1 MPREKKLR
9 RDVNETAFDVAQGAL
24 GEADKPQPPGS
35 GKKNPEAVRRGRK
48 GGLKGGGGRAKKLT
62 KAERSAIA
70 KKGGMARASKISAA
84 RRGETAPEAVPVPSK
99 SSTGSE

>member
-1 MPREKKLR
+1 MPRENKLR

-48 GGLKGGGGRAKKLT
+48 GGKRGGKARARKLNAAQRRT
-62 KAERSAIA
+62 
-70 KKGGMARASKISAA
+70 MARKAA
-84 RRGETAPEAVPVPSK
+84 TIRWRRVP
-99 SSTGSE
+99 